1 MSLRSLRFIIL
12 NKTLTPNPKKHRLL
26 KASTEIDHSS
36 SENEPKSFSSFSV
49 QEKRTN
55 RNNYSIVQAKI
66 PIFEVLV
73 LLMFI
78 TSLISGSWYFYSEMR
93 TFLLSDF
100 VKVFRTL
107 K

>member
-12 NKTLTPNPKKHRLL
+12 SKTLTPNPKKHRLPKL
-26 KASTEIDHSS
+26 STDIYHSS
-36 SENEPKSFSSFSV
+36 SKNEPKPFSSFSV
-49 QEKRTN
+49 HGKRIN
-55 RNNYSIVQAKI
+55 RNKHSVVQTKI

-78 TSLISGSWYFYSEMR
+78 ASLIFGLWYFYSEMR
-93 TFLLSDF
+93 TFSLSDF
-100 VKVFRTL
+100 AKVFRTL

>member
-1 MSLRSLRFIIL
+1 MSLRSLRFLIL
-12 NKTLTPNPKKHRLL
+12 SKTLTPNPKKHRLTKL
-26 KASTEIDHSS
+26 STEIDHSS
-36 SENEPKSFSSFSV
+36 SKNEPKSFSSFSV
-49 QEKRTN
+49 QEKRIN
-55 RNNYSIVQAKI
+55 RNKHSIDQAKI
-66 PIFEVLV
+66 SILEVLV

-78 TSLISGSWYFYSEMR
+78 ASLISGSWYFYSEMR